1 MASLI
6 WPGDRLSEEELR
18 QQHQELGLIPGWV
31 DTSGNRYADNI
42 LRQGLLPQVDAY
54 TEASKSPH
62 PSGWPTA
69 PYMHDS
75 FATHPSQ
82 MADFG
87 EIARRSL
94 QSPETHVADSN
105 LPSDIRAARQK
116 NVVENLD
123 QRLQEIENPS
133 LLGFGMPEISYGT
146 VGENPFNG
154 IIPIAGNDPEA
165 PYGSMGG
172 WAQAYQGAP
181 NMFADYGEAFRQAGL
196 WDQPKETQNYLDI
209 PTAPET
215 QDAPWN
221 FVSDEFTG
229 LGTEGGPTKTGFGSI
244 ADQVAKDYAF
254 PFLTGQEF
262 SPYDQAQKT
271 VEDFLANELITSDEA
286 NRMKGHQLAS
296 LNPVVNAAQAILYQP
311 IDQWLDDRTQRPGTP
326 AFQSILDGIKAGTQ
340 NILGTYSPGD
350 TPVTAA
356 YELMNEGYR
365 SPAQIRASIP
375 DMVSQVDSFSTRP
388 TPGID
393 EAIINEA
400 ATLGSRAEPDYDL
413 VSSGQRASHPGQA
426 GHVPGLSGTYTI
438 PEMSAMYDTTAI
450 ADPSITVAS
459 TIAQREAESLAAQQK
474 ALEESG
480 LTGSHRAKATDAL
493 EGLGLYE
500 TGKIGDIIEGQVR
513 AQEEAVA
520 EAARQAVIAQQMAAE
535 QAARSRQAQRSAE
548 QAVVARNQP
557 DRGLQEAEISR
568 VANIITQASK
578 VPVDR
583 GLKRGQ
589 KKVAKKAPPKITQ
602 PVSLPEA
609 RPTHVPN
616 YVWVGGLNGGLIDL
630 NNPGMGDVRGPDM
643 GAGDRLGIE
652 LGADAMTRG
661 GGTAPGSGMFGYG
674 DAGGL

>member
-105 LPSDIRAARQK
+105 LPSDVRAARQK

-172 WAQAYQGAP
+172 WAQAFQGAP

-196 WDQPKETQNYLDI
+196 WDQPKETQKYLDM
-209 PTAPET
+209 PTTPVT

-221 FVSDEFTG
+221 FVSDELTG

-286 NRMKGHQLAS
+286 NRIKGHQLAS

-326 AFQSILDGIKAGTQ
+326 AVQSILDGIKAGTQ

-393 EAIINEA
+393 EAIINE
-400 ATLGSRAEPDYDL
+400 
-413 VSSGQRASHPGQA
+413 
-426 GHVPGLSGTYTI
+426 
-438 PEMSAMYDTTAI
+438 SAYADTTI
-450 ADPSITVAS
+450 NPNITVEKTIQEARERERVAEEQRVAEQQAYDAQ
-459 TIAQREAESLAAQQK
+459 IAQAAAQ
-474 ALEESG
+474 
-480 LTGSHRAKATDAL
+480 
-493 EGLGLYE
+493 
-500 TGKIGDIIEGQVR
+500 
-513 AQEEAVA
+513 AVA
-520 EAARQAVIAQQMAAE
+520 EAARVE
-535 QAARSRQAQRSAE
+535 QAAQRASTPAGAQDIRSQVDTFTSIAPPPVVTQPILTIPSRPPDPPPVVTKKTRKPGSAKKKK
-548 QAVVARNQP
+548 AK
-557 DRGLQEAEISR
+557 I
-568 VANIITQASK
+568 
-578 VPVDR
+578 
-583 GLKRGQ
+583 
-589 KKVAKKAPPKITQ
+589 KKVVDDQLAAARAAQDIARAQ
-602 PVSLPEA
+602 EMFRSDRRNIGSVEEALASL
-609 RPTHVPN
+609 V
-616 YVWVGGLNGGLIDL
+616 
-630 NNPGMGDVRGPDM
+630 
-643 GAGDRLGIE
+643 GAGSGIGAGAGNRGGVGRLGSGP
-652 LGADAMTRG
+652 LGHAADVGRASMGR
-661 GGTAPGSGMFGYG
+661 AF
-674 DAGGL
+674 